1 MSHFPFMFNL
11 IPSLTKAPGLFHS
24 PTAKR
29 ASERARQRTSEMI
42 KGLKNDAY
50 KRCQDLLL
58 FSQEEEKNDQGG
70 LLNCYSGICIPG
82 PGDRGQLVSSLLRM

>member
-1 MSHFPFMFNL
+1 
-11 IPSLTKAPGLFHS
+11 
-24 PTAKR
+24 
-29 ASERARQRTSEMI
+29 MI

-50 KRCQDLLL
+50 KRCQELLL

-82 PGDRGQLVSSLLRM
+82 PGDRGLHLHLHPLASVHRGQLRSRRRRQEEISVFQMTDQPVLSDPD